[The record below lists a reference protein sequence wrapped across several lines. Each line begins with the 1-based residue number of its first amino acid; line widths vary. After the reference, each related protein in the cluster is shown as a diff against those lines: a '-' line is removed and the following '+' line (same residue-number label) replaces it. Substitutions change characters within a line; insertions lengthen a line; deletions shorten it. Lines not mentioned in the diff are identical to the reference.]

1 MSRNSIDVT
10 RALPPTWW
18 IAALL
23 LFAAELLQVTIF
35 HRLVIRNTEMSLV
48 LITVVWYASRV
59 DAVHAGIFGMAAGL
73 IEDSLS
79 GGTTGGAWTI
89 STTTVALA
97 TSAISRGFFADSY
110 PLVATITIAATL
122 LRDLIFWI
130 VMGFEG
136 YPSGL
141 GGMHTREAL
150 FQCVLNAL
158 LMMVVLFVSRRVR
171 ERYS

>member
-1 MSRNSIDVT
+1 LSRNSIDIT

-23 LFAAELLQVTIF
+23 LLVAELLQVTIF
-35 HRLVIRNTEMSLV
+35 HRLVIRNVEMSIVLV
-48 LITVVWYASRV
+48 TVVWYASRV
-59 DAVHAGIFGMAAGL
+59 DLVYAGIFGLAAGL

-79 GGTTGGAWTI
+79 GHTGAAWTI

-97 TSAISRGFFADSY
+97 TSALSRGFFADSH
-110 PLVATITIAATL
+110 PLVATITVAATL
-122 LRDLIFWI
+122 VRDLLFWV

-141 GGMHTREAL
+141 AGIHTREAF
-150 FQCVLNAL
+150 FQSILNAL
-158 LMMVVLFVSRRVR
+158 LMMVALWVSRRVR
-171 ERYS
+171 ERYA